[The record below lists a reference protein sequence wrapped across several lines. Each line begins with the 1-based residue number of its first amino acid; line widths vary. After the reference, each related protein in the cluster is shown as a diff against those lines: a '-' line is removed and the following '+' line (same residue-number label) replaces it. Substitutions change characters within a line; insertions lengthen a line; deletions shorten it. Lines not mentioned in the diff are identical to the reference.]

1 MAPRR
6 TKGRPPERVQRGQ
19 LKEKQFDLSRPEDWC
34 AIIKDIAAMANS
46 GGASILLGIKD
57 DGTPSDW
64 DPPNILATGSDT
76 RQQDCEVD
84 RGAVLRFRD
93 RGDAAR
99 KLADS

>member
-1 MAPRR
+1 
-6 TKGRPPERVQRGQ
+6 
-19 LKEKQFDLSRPEDWC
+19 
-34 AIIKDIAAMANS
+34 MANS
-46 GGASILLGIKD
+46 GGASILLGIKH

-76 RQQDCEVD
+76 RHGQDCEVY

-99 KLADS
+99 KLADSAQSLYEAVAQALRLFRENDWMWPAPRKLRRNEVESVA